1 VDELVEVLLLED
13 DVALDVEE
21 LEEVG
26 TETVEEVLPD
36 AE

>member
-26 TETVEEVLPD
+26 TETVEEGLPD